1 MALEKVISED
11 KIEIVGDYK
20 AVQVRKKTAIMEDG
34 VELSAGYHRHV
45 IMPTDD
51 VSGESPEIQ
60 ALCAVVHT
68 DAIKDAYM
76 ASLGVD
82 TLPEEGIGS
91 ADTLPDEGISS
102 VDTLPS
108 DDSSNPESVVKPTK
122 PSKKPKL

>member
-1 MALEKVISED
+1 MLEKKISQD
-11 KIEIVGDYK
+11 KIEIVGEFK

-34 VELSAGYHRHV
+34 IELSASYHRHV

-51 VSGESPEIQ
+51 VAGESPEIQ

-76 ASLGVD
+76 ASFGVD

-91 ADTLPDEGISS
+91 ADTLPEDDISS
-102 VDTLPS
+102 VDTLP
-108 DDSSNPESVVKPTK
+108 DDEPVEEIVEETEEPE
-122 PSKKPKL
+122 

>member
-1 MALEKVISED
+1 MALSKVITED
-11 KIEIVGDYK
+11 KIEIVGEFK

-34 VELSAGYHRHV
+34 VELSASYHRHV

-51 VSGESPEIQ
+51 IAGESPEIQ

-76 ASLGVD
+76 ASFGVD

-108 DDSSNPESVVKPTK
+108 DESVEDEPVEETEEPE
-122 PSKKPKL
+122 

>member
-1 MALEKVISED
+1 MSLEKVITED
-11 KIEIVGDYK
+11 KVEIVGEFK

-34 VELSAGYHRHV
+34 VELSASYHRHV

-76 ASLGVD
+76 ASFGVD

-108 DDSSNPESVVKPTK
+108 DESVEDEPVEETEEPE
-122 PSKKPKL
+122 